1 MNSIPAT
8 NTNMSSSA
16 SISKSTKTVTKK
28 VASSSAAVVA
38 PVVVATPAPVAV
50 AVAAPAVAAPKRAAK
65 RSASTAETAPVATAS
80 APAPVS
86 AAAVPEA
93 STTADAVA
101 ESSWNDDLSGLVRH
115 LSTMRDTISSL
126 FTEVKRLEKKVHRT
140 IKDAGKRRKNRKTDG
155 AADESAP
162 KRPTV
167 FNVPQEVTAELNVFF
182 GNAADSKMSR
192 AEVTKR
198 ITGYAKEHSL
208 MKGHNIN
215 ADARLATLLNL
226 AANLPAGE
234 QLTIF
239 NLQRFLRHHYPK
251 SVAAAAA
258 AAASATA

>member
-1 MNSIPAT
+1 
-8 NTNMSSSA
+8 
-16 SISKSTKTVTKK
+16 
-28 VASSSAAVVA
+28 
-38 PVVVATPAPVAV
+38 
-50 AVAAPAVAAPKRAAK
+50 
-65 RSASTAETAPVATAS
+65 
-80 APAPVS
+80 
-86 AAAVPEA
+86 
-93 STTADAVA
+93 
-101 ESSWNDDLSGLVRH
+101 
-115 LSTMRDTISSL
+115 MRDTISSL

-192 AEVTKR
+192 AEVTKK

-215 ADARLATLLNL
+215 ADARLAKLLNL

-258 AAASATA
+258 AAAASATA

>member
-16 SISKSTKTVTKK
+16 APSKKVTKK
-28 VASSSAAVVA
+28 AAA
-38 PVVVATPAPVAV
+38 TPAATPAPVAAPV
-50 AVAAPAVAAPKRAAK
+50 AVEAATPAPAKRAAK
-65 RSASTAETAPVATAS
+65 RSASGTTVEAPAPAPVATPAS
-80 APAPVS
+80 GTPVA

-93 STTADAVA
+93 STTADAVV

-155 AADESAP
+155 ATDADAP

-167 FNVPQEVTAELNVFF
+167 FNVPQEVTPELNVFF

-192 AEVTKR
+192 AEVTKK

-215 ADARLATLLNL
+215 ADAKLAKLLNL

-251 SVAAAAA
+251 S
-258 AAASATA
+258 ASATASA

>member
-1 MNSIPAT
+1 
-8 NTNMSSSA
+8 MSSSA
-16 SISKSTKTVTKK
+16 APSKKVTKK
-28 VASSSAAVVA
+28 AAAVATPVA
-38 PVVVATPAPVAV
+38 APAPVATPAPVEA
-50 AVAAPAVAAPKRAAK
+50 ATPAPAKRAAK
-65 RSASTAETAPVATAS
+65 RSASGTAVEASAPVAT
-80 APAPVS
+80 PAPVA

-93 STTADAVA
+93 STTADAVV

-155 AADESAP
+155 ATDADAP

-167 FNVPQEVTAELNVFF
+167 FNVPQEVTPELNVFF

-192 AEVTKR
+192 AEVTKK

-215 ADARLATLLNL
+215 ADAKLAKLLNL

-251 SVAAAAA
+251 S
-258 AAASATA
+258 ASATASA

>member
-16 SISKSTKTVTKK
+16 SSSKKVTKK
-28 VASSSAAVVA
+28 AAVATPVAA
-38 PVVVATPAPVAV
+38 PVAAPALASVATPAPVEA
-50 AVAAPAVAAPKRAAK
+50 ATPAPAKRAAK
-65 RSASTAETAPVATAS
+65 RSASGTAVEAPAPVAT
-80 APAPVS
+80 PAPIA

-93 STTADAVA
+93 STTADAVV

-155 AADESAP
+155 ATDADAP

-167 FNVPQEVTAELNVFF
+167 FNVPQEVTPELNVFF

-192 AEVTKR
+192 AEVTKK

-215 ADARLATLLNL
+215 ADAKLAKLLNL

-251 SVAAAAA
+251 S
-258 AAASATA
+258 ASATASA

>member
-16 SISKSTKTVTKK
+16 APSKKVTKK
-28 VASSSAAVVA
+28 AAAVATPVA
-38 PVVVATPAPVAV
+38 APAPAPVATPAPVEA
-50 AVAAPAVAAPKRAAK
+50 AAPAPAKRAAK
-65 RSASTAETAPVATAS
+65 RSASGTAVEAPAPVATPAS
-80 APAPVS
+80 GTPV

-93 STTADAVA
+93 STTADAVV

-155 AADESAP
+155 ATDADAP

-167 FNVPQEVTAELNVFF
+167 FNVPQEVTPELNVFF

-192 AEVTKR
+192 AEVTKK

-215 ADARLATLLNL
+215 ADAKLAKLLNL
-226 AANLPAGE
+226 ATNLPAGE

-251 SVAAAAA
+251 S
-258 AAASATA
+258 ASATASA

>member
-16 SISKSTKTVTKK
+16 SSSKKVTKK
-28 VASSSAAVVA
+28 TVAVET
-38 PVVVATPAPVAV
+38 PVATPAAAP
-50 AVAAPAVAAPKRAAK
+50 VAAPVAATPVAPKRAAK
-65 RSASTAETAPVATAS
+65 RSASGTPVETPAAVAATP
-80 APAPVS
+80 APAPVA

-93 STTADAVA
+93 STTADAVV

-155 AADESAP
+155 ATDADAP

-167 FNVPQEVTAELNVFF
+167 FNVPQEVTSELNVFF

-192 AEVTKR
+192 AEVTKK

-215 ADARLATLLNL
+215 ADAKLAKLLNL

-251 SVAAAAA
+251 SAS
-258 AAASATA
+258 ASATATA

>member
-1 MNSIPAT
+1 
-8 NTNMSSSA
+8 
-16 SISKSTKTVTKK
+16 
-28 VASSSAAVVA
+28 
-38 PVVVATPAPVAV
+38 
-50 AVAAPAVAAPKRAAK
+50 
-65 RSASTAETAPVATAS
+65 
-80 APAPVS
+80 
-86 AAAVPEA
+86 
-93 STTADAVA
+93 
-101 ESSWNDDLSGLVRH
+101 
-115 LSTMRDTISSL
+115 MRDTISSL

-155 AADESAP
+155 VADESAP

-192 AEVTKR
+192 AEVTKK

-215 ADARLATLLNL
+215 ADARLAKLLNL

-258 AAASATA
+258 AAASSSTTA

>member
-1 MNSIPAT
+1 
-8 NTNMSSSA
+8 MSSSA
-16 SISKSTKTVTKK
+16 SSSKKVTKK
-28 VASSSAAVVA
+28 AAA
-38 PVVVATPAPVAV
+38 VATPAPVA
-50 AVAAPAVAAPKRAAK
+50 APAPVATPAPVEAATPAPAKRAAK
-65 RSASTAETAPVATAS
+65 RSASGTAVEAPAPVATPTAV
-80 APAPVS
+80 A

-93 STTADAVA
+93 STTADAVV

-155 AADESAP
+155 ATDADAP

-167 FNVPQEVTAELNVFF
+167 FNVPQEVTPELNVFF

-192 AEVTKR
+192 AEVTKK

-215 ADARLATLLNL
+215 ADAKLAKLLNL

-251 SVAAAAA
+251 S
-258 AAASATA
+258 ASATASA

>member
-1 MNSIPAT
+1 
-8 NTNMSSSA
+8 MSSSA
-16 SISKSTKTVTKK
+16 SSSKKVTKK
-28 VASSSAAVVA
+28 AAVATPVAA
-38 PVVVATPAPVAV
+38 PVAAPALASVATPAPVEA
-50 AVAAPAVAAPKRAAK
+50 ATPAPAKRAAK
-65 RSASTAETAPVATAS
+65 RSASGTAVEAPAPVAT
-80 APAPVS
+80 PAPIA

-93 STTADAVA
+93 STTADAVV

-155 AADESAP
+155 ATDADAP

-167 FNVPQEVTAELNVFF
+167 FNVPQEVTPELNVFF

-192 AEVTKR
+192 AEVTKK

-215 ADARLATLLNL
+215 ADAKLAKLLNL

-251 SVAAAAA
+251 S
-258 AAASATA
+258 ASATASA

>member
-16 SISKSTKTVTKK
+16 SSSKKVTKK
-28 VASSSAAVVA
+28 AAAVATPTPVAA
-38 PVVVATPAPVAV
+38 PVAAPAPVEAATPAPA
-50 AVAAPAVAAPKRAAK
+50 KRAAK
-65 RSASTAETAPVATAS
+65 RSASGTAVEASAPVAT
-80 APAPVS
+80 PAPVA

-93 STTADAVA
+93 STTADAVV

-155 AADESAP
+155 ATDADAP

-167 FNVPQEVTAELNVFF
+167 FNVPQEVTPELNVFF

-192 AEVTKR
+192 AEVTKK

-215 ADARLATLLNL
+215 ADAKLAKLLNL

-251 SVAAAAA
+251 S
-258 AAASATA
+258 ASATASA

>member
-16 SISKSTKTVTKK
+16 SSSKKVTKK
-28 VASSSAAVVA
+28 AAAVAIPA
-38 PVVVATPAPVAV
+38 PVAAPVATPAPVEA
-50 AVAAPAVAAPKRAAK
+50 ATPAPAKRAAK
-65 RSASTAETAPVATAS
+65 RSASGTAVEAPAPVATPTAV
-80 APAPVS
+80 A

-93 STTADAVA
+93 STTADAVV

-155 AADESAP
+155 ATDADAP

-167 FNVPQEVTAELNVFF
+167 FNVPQEVTPELNVFF

-192 AEVTKR
+192 AEVTKK

-215 ADARLATLLNL
+215 ADAKLAKLLNL

-251 SVAAAAA
+251 S
-258 AAASATA
+258 ASATASA

>member
-1 MNSIPAT
+1 
-8 NTNMSSSA
+8 MSSSA
-16 SISKSTKTVTKK
+16 AVSKKTVTKK
-28 VASSSAAVVA
+28 TATPAVVA
-38 PVVVATPAPVAV
+38 TPVVVAAPAS
-50 AVAAPAVAAPKRAAK
+50 VAAPAATAAPKRAAK
-65 RSASTAETAPVATAS
+65 RSASTAETTSVAS
-80 APAPVS
+80 ASVPASVPTPVS

-155 AADESAP
+155 VADESAP

-192 AEVTKR
+192 AEVTKK

-215 ADARLATLLNL
+215 ADARLAKLLNL

-258 AAASATA
+258 AAASSSTTA

>member
-1 MNSIPAT
+1 
-8 NTNMSSSA
+8 MSSSA
-16 SISKSTKTVTKK
+16 SSSKKVTKK
-28 VASSSAAVVA
+28 A
-38 PVVVATPAPVAV
+38 VAV
-50 AVAAPAVAAPKRAAK
+50 AVETPVAAPVATPVAAPVAAPAKRAAK
-65 RSASTAETAPVATAS
+65 RSASGTPVEAPVALAAT
-80 APAPVS
+80 PAPVA

-93 STTADAVA
+93 STTADAVV

-155 AADESAP
+155 ATDADAP

-167 FNVPQEVTAELNVFF
+167 FNVPQEVTSELNVFF

-192 AEVTKR
+192 AEVTKK

-215 ADARLATLLNL
+215 ADAKLAKLLNL

-258 AAASATA
+258 ATASA